1 MVNILISVL
10 GFVLLLLLLTE
21 EFRDSLRQLWRRF
34 SSQPRGKYLAYPLA
48 LVLGLAAA
56 GLIGFSLWFFVS
68 TTFSYD

>member
-1 MVNILISVL
+1 MLSLAFSVIGFLLI
-10 GFVLLLLLLTE
+10 LLLLTE
-21 EFRDSLRQLWRRF
+21 EFRDTLRQVWRRF
-34 SSQPRGKYLAYPLA
+34 TLRPRGKYLAYPLA

>member
-1 MVNILISVL
+1 MLSLALSVIGFLLI
-10 GFVLLLLLLTE
+10 LLLLTE
-21 EFRDSLRQLWRRF
+21 EFRDTLQKLWQRF
-34 SSQPRGKYLAYPLA
+34 TSQPRGKYLAYPLA